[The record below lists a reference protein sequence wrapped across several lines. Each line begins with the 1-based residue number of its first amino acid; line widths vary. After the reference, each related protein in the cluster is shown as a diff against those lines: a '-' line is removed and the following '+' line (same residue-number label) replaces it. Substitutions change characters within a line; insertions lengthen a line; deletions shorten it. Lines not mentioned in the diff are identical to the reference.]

1 MSMKVEIDA
10 VPVSTLDDIQ
20 KTIRNVNHD
29 FFQREWGDERLR
41 KGINK
46 GIEVALDIIDFY
58 KKGNE
63 LGWTEFLKWLEK

>member
-1 MSMKVEIDA
+1 MKVEIDA

-29 FFQREWGDERLR
+29 FFHREWGDARFR

-46 GIEVALDIIDFY
+46 GIEVALDVIEFY

-63 LGWTEFLKWLEK
+63 LEWTEFLKWLGK